1 MATAP
6 KRKAA
11 SKAKRK
17 ARAGKKA
24 APKRKAAAKV
34 KSRAGKKAA
43 PKRKAA
49 AKAKS
54 RAGTKARSKRRVA
67 AKSKAKAKRKAG
79 SKASAR
85 TKARSKAGIKTKS
98 RARSKVARKAAP
110 KARAKARPKIAAKAG
125 RKTAPKAKTKR
136 RTPARPR
143 TPAASAAPKAATPTP
158 PVPKPA
164 LFAAETPKPTP
175 ARTESPAPKPAAS
188 KPAAGSAPGKLR
200 PARSGA
206 KTIVLFPEAAFG
218 PALNCVG
225 IAQQLTKMGHNPVF
239 VCDKGFKG
247 VFEKYGFEENLVDMS
262 GGMSDEEIAKFW
274 ANFIAGHLPHFR
286 LSPIEQIPTY
296 VVPVWEAIVDSAILA
311 EDGLNAHLQRIR
323 PDVTCVDNVILFP
336 AIKRT
341 GRPWIRIISCS
352 ENEIPDPDIPPHLSG
367 CHENDKDCFKA
378 YQEAFLKHI
387 EPTHVRF
394 NDFLRKL
401 GEEPYPQGEFFE
413 TSPWM
418 NLLLYPQPLQ
428 FKRRHP
434 LASTRFQYLEGCVRD
449 EGSYTVP
456 DFPGHDDQPLIYVSF
471 GSLGAADVDLYK
483 RMIALFGT
491 LPYRFLMNVGDYKDQ
506 YTEVPGNVHLES
518 WYPQPA
524 VIPHV
529 DLFIHHGGN
538 NSFNEALYFGKPALI
553 MPFCWDGL
561 DNAARIH
568 DTGYGEQLPRYTW
581 TDEELAGTIERL
593 LGDEA
598 MRQRLANVSRRMQ
611 AAKGAEKAAQ
621 IIARIAAMS

>member
-1 MATAP
+1 MAKRKAGAGKKPAP
-6 KRKAA
+6 KRKTAA
-11 SKAKRK
+11 KAKARTGTK
-17 ARAGKKA
+17 AR
-24 APKRKAAAKV
+24 PKR
-34 KSRAGKKAA
+34 RT
-43 PKRKAA
+43 A

-54 RAGTKARSKRRVA
+54 KPKSKARSKAAAKTKARSKT
-67 AKSKAKAKRKAG
+67 G
-79 SKASAR
+79 
-85 TKARSKAGIKTKS
+85 TKARAKTKS
-98 RARSKVARKAAP
+98 RAKSKAGRKVAKARGTARPKTSAKAGRKAAP
-110 KARAKARPKIAAKAG
+110 KAKS
-125 RKTAPKAKTKR
+125 KTKAKRK
-136 RTPARPR
+136 TPARPR
-143 TPAASAAPKAATPTP
+143 TPAASGAPRPATPTP

-164 LFAAETPKPTP
+164 VSLAETPKPAP
-175 ARTESPAPKPAAS
+175 ESPAAKPAAPR
-188 KPAAGSAPGKLR
+188 PAAAAAPGKLR

-225 IAQQLTKMGHNPVF
+225 IAQQLKKMGHNPVF

-296 VVPVWEAIVDSAILA
+296 VVPVWEAIVDSAIIA
-311 EDGLNAHLQRIR
+311 EDGLNAHLQRIK

-341 GRPWIRIISCS
+341 GRPWVRIISCS
-352 ENEIPDPDIPPHLSG
+352 ENEVPDPDIPPHLSG

-378 YQEAFLKHI
+378 YQEAFLKHV

-394 NDFLRKL
+394 NDFLRKV

-434 LASTRFQYLEGCVRD
+434 LAPTRFQYLEGCVRD

-456 DFPGHDDQPLIYVSF
+456 NFPGHDDQPLIYVSF

-506 YTEVPGNVHLES
+506 YKDVPGNVHLES

-524 VIPHV
+524 VVPQV
-529 DLFIHHGGN
+529 DLFVHHGGN

-598 MRQRLANVSRRMQ
+598 MRQRLAHVSRRMQ
-611 AAKGAEKAAQ
+611 AAKGTEKAAQ
-621 IIARIAAMS
+621 IIARIAASS